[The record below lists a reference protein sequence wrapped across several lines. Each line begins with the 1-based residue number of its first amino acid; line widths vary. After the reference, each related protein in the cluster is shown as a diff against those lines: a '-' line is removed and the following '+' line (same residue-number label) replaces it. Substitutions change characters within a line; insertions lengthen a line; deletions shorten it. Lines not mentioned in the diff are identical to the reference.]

1 MRGTGRLRLYP
12 SLLKSQVMPPR
23 EGGRFFEDFK
33 VGENIRHRLGRTLT
47 DVDNIWFTLLTCNV
61 NQIHFNADYARRAF
75 PKAPFEGRLV
85 VNAYLVL
92 SIVVGL
98 SVDETSQNGIMLG
111 QKNMRML
118 SPVFAGDTVYSETTI
133 LGKRSSKK
141 HPNMGIVELWTE
153 GFNQDRAK
161 VVELERTIMV
171 RKSRKTW
178 S

>member
-1 MRGTGRLRLYP
+1 
-12 SLLKSQVMPPR
+12 MPPR

-33 VGENIRHRLGRTLT
+33 VGETIRHGLGRTLT
-47 DVDNIWFTLLTCNV
+47 DVDNIWFTLLTCNA
-61 NQIHFNADYARRAF
+61 NQIHFNADYARSVF
-75 PKAPFEGRLV
+75 SEAPFKGRLV

-98 SVDETSQNGIMLG
+98 SVNETSRNGIMLG

-118 SPVFAGDTVYSETTI
+118 SPVFAGDTLYSETTI
-133 LGKRSSKK
+133 LGKGSSKK
-141 HPNMGIVELWTE
+141 HPNMGIVELRTE
-153 GFNQDRAK
+153 GLNQDGAK

-171 RKSRKTW
+171 RKKGKTW